1 MKEHT
6 SEEYTR
12 KGGQEAVAVVLGK
25 DGGPKRTVFGNSNGK
40 REKDIQKTETTTY
53 KDKLDW
59 A

>member
-12 KGGQEAVAVVLGK
+12 KGGQEAVAVLWK
-25 DGGPKRTVFGNSNGK
+25 DGGPKRIVFGNSNGK